1 MPDALIGALTILC
14 VAGLACLPLWAVY
27 GGGVDWTRAAVAAW
41 EGGGRARGV
50 SDDGENCAR

>member
-41 EGGGRARGV
+41 EGT
-50 SDDGENCAR
+50 EE